1 MLNMKKIYAL
11 LMLCLP
17 MLGMAQNDVTF
28 IVDMTQYTGSTANGV
43 FVNGNWNNWCGS
55 CNPMSDP
62 EGDSIWTV
70 TLPLPAAMDSIEW
83 KFTVDGW
90 SDDEIFTQG
99 DPCTITDPSGTYTNR
114 FAVISGDTILPGYAW
129 EDCSGVAG
137 KVYMT
142 FQVNMSY
149 TAVDTTGVWL
159 AGGTGFG
166 TPGVNQMYPIGDSVY
181 SKTLRADTGFY
192 SMFTF
197 LSSNDPGWGSKE
209 NIVGKPCAAGQ
220 WSDRDMVGYSATMG
234 LMSDFHY
241 RTCFGECTT
250 DGTCPTPA
258 TPVNVTFQS
267 DRSNSPTFTTAYIS
281 GTMNGWSG
289 DANQMTDADG
299 DGVYDV
305 TLSLLPGSYEFKFTA
320 DNWAVQ
326 ENFDP
331 TTADSV
337 CTLTTGSFTNRFITI
352 GQADTTLDV
361 QCWEE
366 CGPCAGIGVEEFDA
380 EFSVKP
386 NPASDLLIIENTTG
400 TRSTVVMYNITGAK
414 VLEQSFDTEARLDV
428 AAMPR
433 GMYIVRVQNGST
445 ESVVRVALK

>member
-1 MLNMKKIYAL
+1 MKKIYAY

-17 MLGMAQNDVTF
+17 MLGYAQKDVTF
-28 IVDMTQYTGSTANGV
+28 IVDMRDTTLSTSYSGV
-43 FVNGNWNNWCGS
+43 YVNGDFNSWCGT
-55 CNPMSDP
+55 CNPLSDP
-62 EGDSIWTV
+62 EGDSVWTV
-70 TLPLPAAMDSIEW
+70 TLPLTSDSIEY
-83 KFTVDGW
+83 KFTLDGW
-90 SDDEIFTQG
+90 TQQEEYA
-99 DPCTITDPSGTYTNR
+99 PGTPGTKTTGIYTNR
-114 FAVISGDTILPGYAW
+114 FAVLNGDTILSGKEYNSAYAVPGQ
-129 EDCSGVAG
+129 
-137 KVYMT
+137 VYMT

-181 SKTLRADTGFY
+181 SKTLAADTGFY

-197 LSSNDPGWGSKE
+197 LSSNDQSWGSKE

-250 DGTCPTPA
+250 DGTCPVPA

-267 DRSNSPTFTTAYIS
+267 DRSNSPSFTTAYIS

-289 DANQMTDADG
+289 DANMMSDADG

-337 CTLTTGSFTNRFITI
+337 CTLTTGGFTNRFITI

-366 CGPCAGIGVEEFDA
+366 CGPCANIGVEEFEAD
-380 EFSVKP
+380 FSVKP

-400 TRSTVVMYNITGAK
+400 ARSTVVMYNITGAK
-414 VLEQSFDTEARLDV
+414 VLEQSFDAEARLDV

>member
-17 MLGMAQNDVTF
+17 MLGFAQKDVTF
-28 IVDMTQYTGSTANGV
+28 IVDMRGYTGSYNGV
-43 FVNGNWNNWCGS
+43 YVNGDYNSWCGS

-62 EGDSIWTV
+62 EGDSIWTA
-70 TLPLPAAMDSIEW
+70 TLTLTADSIEY
-83 KFTVDGW
+83 KFTLDGW
-90 SDDEIFTQG
+90 TGQENLT
-99 DPCTITDPSGTYTNR
+99 SGTSCTKTTGAYTNR
-114 FAVISGDTILPGYAW
+114 FAVLNGDTILPGVAW
-129 EDCSGVAG
+129 ESCAAMPGQ
-137 KVYMT
+137 VYMT

-149 TAVDTTGVWL
+149 TSVDTTGVWL
-159 AGGTGFG
+159 AGGTGFA

-181 SKTLRADTGFY
+181 SKTLPADTGFY

-250 DGTCPTPA
+250 DGTCPVPA

-267 DRSNSPTFTTAYIS
+267 DRSNSPSFTTAYIS

-305 TLSLLPGSYEFKFTA
+305 TLSLMPGSYEFKFTA
-320 DNWAVQ
+320 DNWAIQ

-366 CGPCAGIGVEEFDA
+366 CGPCSGIGVDEFATD
-380 EFSVKP
+380 FSVKP

-400 TRSTVVMYNITGAK
+400 ARSTVTMFNITGAK
-414 VLEQSFDTEARLDV
+414 VLEQSFDAEARLDV

-445 ESVVRVALK
+445 ESTVRIALN

>member
-17 MLGMAQNDVTF
+17 MLGFAQKDVTF
-28 IVDMTQYTGSTANGV
+28 IVDMRGYTGSYNGV
-43 FVNGNWNNWCGS
+43 YVNGDYNSWCGS

-62 EGDSIWTV
+62 EGDSVWTA
-70 TLPLPAAMDSIEW
+70 TLPISADSIEY
-83 KFTVDGW
+83 KFTLDGW
-90 SDDEIFTQG
+90 TGQENLT
-99 DPCTITDPSGTYTNR
+99 SGTSCTKTTGIYTNR
-114 FAVISGDTILPGYAW
+114 FAVLNGDTILPGVAW
-129 EDCSGVAG
+129 ESCAAMPGQ
-137 KVYMT
+137 VYMT
-142 FQVNMSY
+142 FQVNMEY

-159 AGGTGFG
+159 AGGTGFA
-166 TPGVNQMYPIGDSVY
+166 TPGVNEMYPIGDSVY
-181 SKTLRADTGFY
+181 SKTLPADTGFY

-209 NIVGKPCAAGQ
+209 NIVGKPCAAGTY
-220 WSDRDMVGYSATMG
+220 SDRDMVGYSATMG

-250 DGTCPTPA
+250 DGTCPVPA
-258 TPVNVTFQS
+258 SPVNVTFQS
-267 DRSNSPTFTTAYIS
+267 DRSNSPSFTTAYIS

-289 DANQMTDADG
+289 DANMMSDADG

-305 TLSLLPGSYEFKFTA
+305 TLSLLQGSYEFKFTA
-320 DNWAVQ
+320 DNWAIQ

-337 CTLTTGSFTNRFITI
+337 CTLTTVSFTNRFITI

-366 CGPCAGIGVEEFDA
+366 CGPCSGIGVDEFATD
-380 EFSVKP
+380 FSVKP

-414 VLEQSFDTEARLDV
+414 VLEQSFDAEARLDV

-445 ESVVRVALK
+445 ESTVRVALN

>member
-17 MLGMAQNDVTF
+17 MLGFAQKDVTF
-28 IVDMTQYTGSTANGV
+28 IVDMRGYTGSYNGV
-43 FVNGNWNNWCGS
+43 YVNGDYNNWCGS

-62 EGDSIWTV
+62 EGDSIWTA
-70 TLPLPAAMDSIEW
+70 TLPLTADSIEY
-83 KFTVDGW
+83 KFTLDGW
-90 SDDEIFTQG
+90 TGQENLT
-99 DPCTITDPSGTYTNR
+99 SGTSCTKTTGIYTNR
-114 FAVISGDTILPGYAW
+114 FAVLNGDTILPGVAW
-129 EDCSGVAG
+129 ESCAAMPGQ
-137 KVYMT
+137 VYMT
-142 FQVNMSY
+142 IQVNMSY

-181 SKTLRADTGFY
+181 SKTLPADTGFY

-220 WSDRDMVGYSATMG
+220 WSDRDMVGYSATSG

-250 DGTCPTPA
+250 DGTCPVPA

-267 DRSNSPTFTTAYIS
+267 DRSNSPSFTTAYIS

-337 CTLTTGSFTNRFITI
+337 CTLTTGGFTNRFI
-352 GQADTTLDV
+352 
-361 QCWEE
+361 
-366 CGPCAGIGVEEFDA
+366 
-380 EFSVKP
+380 
-386 NPASDLLIIENTTG
+386 
-400 TRSTVVMYNITGAK
+400 
-414 VLEQSFDTEARLDV
+414 
-428 AAMPR
+428 
-433 GMYIVRVQNGST
+433 
-445 ESVVRVALK
+445 

>member
-1 MLNMKKIYAL
+1 MKKIYAY

-17 MLGMAQNDVTF
+17 MLGFAQKDVTF
-28 IVDMTQYTGSTANGV
+28 IVDMRDTTLSTSYSGV
-43 FVNGNWNNWCGS
+43 YVNGDFNSWCGT
-55 CNPMSDP
+55 CNPLSDP
-62 EGDSIWTV
+62 EGDSVWTV
-70 TLPLPAAMDSIEW
+70 TLPLTSDSIEY
-83 KFTVDGW
+83 KFTLDGW
-90 SDDEIFTQG
+90 NQQEEYA
-99 DPCTITDPSGTYTNR
+99 PGTPGTKTTGIYTNR
-114 FAVISGDTILPGYAW
+114 FAVLNGDTILSGKEYNSAYAVPGQ
-129 EDCSGVAG
+129 
-137 KVYMT
+137 VYMT

-181 SKTLRADTGFY
+181 SKTLAADTGFY

-197 LSSNDPGWGSKE
+197 LSSNDQSWGSKE

-250 DGTCPTPA
+250 DGSCPTPA

-267 DRSNSPTFTTAYIS
+267 DRSNSPAFTTAYIS

-320 DNWAVQ
+320 DSWAIQ

-366 CGPCAGIGVEEFDA
+366 CGPCANIGVEEFEAD
-380 EFSVKP
+380 FSVKP

-400 TRSTVVMYNITGAK
+400 ARSTVVMYNITGAK
-414 VLEQSFDTEARLDV
+414 VLEQSFDAEARLDV

>member
-17 MLGMAQNDVTF
+17 MLGFAQKDVTF
-28 IVDMTQYTGSTANGV
+28 IVDMRGYTGSYNGV
-43 FVNGNWNNWCGS
+43 YVNGDYNSWCGS

-62 EGDSIWTV
+62 EGDSIWTA
-70 TLPLPAAMDSIEW
+70 TLPLTADSIEY
-83 KFTVDGW
+83 KFTLDGW
-90 SDDEIFTQG
+90 TGQENLT
-99 DPCTITDPSGTYTNR
+99 SGTSCTKTTGAYTNR
-114 FAVISGDTILPGYAW
+114 FAVLNGDTILPGVAW
-129 EDCSGVAG
+129 ESCAAMPGQ
-137 KVYMT
+137 VYMT

-149 TAVDTTGVWL
+149 TSVDTTGVWL
-159 AGGTGFG
+159 AGGTGFA

-181 SKTLRADTGFY
+181 SKTLPADTGFY

-197 LSSNDPGWGSKE
+197 LSANDPSWGAKE
-209 NIVGKPCAAGQ
+209 NIVGKPCAAGTY
-220 WSDRDMVGYSATMG
+220 SDRDMVGYSATMG

-250 DGTCPTPA
+250 DGTCPVPA

-267 DRSNSPTFTTAYIS
+267 DRSNSPSFTTAYIS

-320 DNWAVQ
+320 DNWAIQ

-337 CTLTTGSFTNRFITI
+337 CTLTTGGFTNRFITI

-366 CGPCAGIGVEEFDA
+366 CGPCSGIGVDEFATD
-380 EFSVKP
+380 FSVKP

-400 TRSTVVMYNITGAK
+400 ARSTVTMFNITGAK
-414 VLEQSFDTEARLDV
+414 VLEQSFDAEARLDV

-445 ESVVRVALK
+445 ESTVRIALN

>member
-1 MLNMKKIYAL
+1 MKKIYAL

-17 MLGMAQNDVTF
+17 MLGMAQKDVTF
-28 IVDMTQYTGSTANGV
+28 IVDMRGYTGSYNGV
-43 FVNGNWNNWCGS
+43 FVNGDYNNWCGS

-62 EGDSIWTV
+62 EGDSIWTA
-70 TLPLPAAMDSIEW
+70 TLPLTNDSIEY
-83 KFTVDGW
+83 KFTLDGW
-90 SDDEIFTQG
+90 TGQENLT
-99 DPCTITDPSGTYTNR
+99 SGTSCTKTSGIYVNR
-114 FAVISGDTILPGYAW
+114 FAVLNGDTILPGVAW
-129 EDCSGVAG
+129 ESCAAMPGQ
-137 KVYMT
+137 VYMT
-142 FQVNMSY
+142 FQVNMSNR
-149 TAVDTTGVWL
+149 AVDSTGVWL
-159 AGGTGFG
+159 AGGTGFA

-181 SKTLRADTGFY
+181 SKTLPADTGFY

-197 LSSNDPGWGSKE
+197 LSSNDPSWGSKE

-241 RTCFGECTT
+241 RTCFAECTT

-267 DRSNSPTFTTAYIS
+267 DRSNSPAFTTAYIS
-281 GTMNGWSG
+281 GTLNGWSG
-289 DANQMTDADG
+289 NANMMSDDDG
-299 DGVYDV
+299 DGIYEV
-305 TLSLLPGSYEFKFTA
+305 TISLMPGAYEFKYTA
-320 DNWAVQ
+320 DNWAIQ

-337 CTLTTGSFTNRFITI
+337 CTLTTGTFTNRLITV
-352 GQADTTLDV
+352 GQADTTLGV
-361 QCWEE
+361 ECWEE
-366 CGPCAGIGVEEFDA
+366 CGPCAGIGVDELSA

-400 TRSTVVMYNITGAK
+400 TRSTVLMYNITGAK
-414 VLEQSFDTEARLDV
+414 VLEQSFDAEARLDV

-433 GMYIVRVQNGST
+433 GMYIVRVQNGLT
-445 ESVVRVALK
+445 ESTVRVALK

>member
-1 MLNMKKIYAL
+1 MLNMKKIYAY

-17 MLGMAQNDVTF
+17 MLGFAQKDVTF
-28 IVDMTQYTGSTANGV
+28 IVDMRDTTLSYSGV
-43 FVNGNWNNWCGS
+43 YVNGDFNSWCGT
-55 CNPMSDP
+55 CNPLSDP
-62 EGDSIWTV
+62 EGDSVWTV
-70 TLPLPAAMDSIEW
+70 TLPLTSDSIEY
-83 KFTVDGW
+83 KFTLDGW
-90 SDDEIFTQG
+90 TQQEEYA
-99 DPCTITDPSGTYTNR
+99 PGTPGTKTTGIYTNR
-114 FAVISGDTILPGYAW
+114 FAVLNGDTILSGKEYNSAYAVPGQ
-129 EDCSGVAG
+129 
-137 KVYMT
+137 VYIT
-142 FQVNMSY
+142 IQVNMSY

-159 AGGTGFG
+159 AGGTGFA

-181 SKTLRADTGFY
+181 SKTLARDTGFY

-250 DGTCPTPA
+250 DGTCPVPA
-258 TPVNVTFQS
+258 TPENYTFQVDLS
-267 DRSNSPTFTTAYIS
+267 GIAGTFTQPYLTGS
-281 GTMNGWSG
+281 MDQWSG
-289 DANQMTDADG
+289 NTHAMSDADG
-299 DGVYDV
+299 DSIWDV
-305 TLSLLPGSYEFKFTA
+305 TIALLPGVYEYKFTY
-320 DNWAVQ
+320 DSWAGQ
-326 ENFDP
+326 EMFNP
-331 TTADSV
+331 STSDSL
-337 CTLTTGSFTNRFITI
+337 CTITTGQFTNRIVTVSA
-352 GQADTTLDV
+352 GSDSTLDAN
-361 QCWEE
+361 CWEVCGE
-366 CGPCAGIGVEEFDA
+366 CGFDMAIAEEGNT
-380 EFSVKP
+380 FSIKP

-414 VLEQSFDTEARLDV
+414 VLEQSFDAEARLDV